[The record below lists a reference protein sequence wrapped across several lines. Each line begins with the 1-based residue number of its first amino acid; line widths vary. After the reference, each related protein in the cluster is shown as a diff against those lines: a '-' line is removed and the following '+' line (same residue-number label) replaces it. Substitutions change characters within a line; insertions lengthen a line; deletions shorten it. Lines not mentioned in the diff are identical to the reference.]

1 MHWIYDLAQ
10 LIRNH
15 LSEIAFTITTMLF
28 VVGGPYLNKGTKAV
42 TQPLHWLIRYGIF
55 VLLATVGYG
64 LLAHYAFQIL
74 RRSLAGLANIPL
86 LFAVIGSHLVLAWL
100 LKRENSI

>member
-1 MHWIYDLAQ
+1 MHWIHDIAQ

-15 LSEIAFTITTMLF
+15 LSEIAFTISTMVF
-28 VVGGPYLNKGTKAV
+28 VVGGPYLNRGTKAF
-42 TQPLHWLIRYGIF
+42 TQPLHWFIRYGIF

-64 LLAHYAFQIL
+64 LLAHYVYQIL
-74 RRSLAGLANIPL
+74 RQSLAGLDNMPL
-86 LFAVIGSHLVLAWL
+86 LMAVIGSHLVLAWF